1 MRFALLLTTLLLTQF
16 QPASLGQQAPA
27 PEPEKP
33 SANPA
38 DAVKRIKDLGNNEFD
53 LGGVRFNSATREI
66 RIPCTVNMQD
76 GLIEFA
82 LVHETGK
89 THESILKTAVNPVD
103 IQVALLL
110 CNYKP
115 GHDGLFDYEKDTKVR
130 ANLEET
136 KAEVP
141 GANHVQCLVEW
152 KVGDQIQ
159 RAQVREWIRDG
170 ATKKAPEDFS
180 HWIFNGSMVQ
190 ESGFSA
196 ALHGNLIGIYYDIS
210 AILNCPSPRNR
221 NDEVWLCEK
230 EKIPPVDSPVTL
242 ILAPVP

>member
-1 MRFALLLTTLLLTQF
+1 MRPPLLLLTLVSLLHAPLSGQD
-16 QPASLGQQAPA
+16 ASALGT
-27 PEPEKP
+27 EKP
-33 SANPA
+33 TADPA
-38 DAVKRIKDLGNNEFD
+38 AAVKRIKELGGNEYD
-53 LGGVRFNSATREI
+53 LGGVRFNSASREI

-130 ANLEET
+130 GNLEET

-141 GANHVQCLVEW
+141 GANRVQCFVEW
-152 KVGDQIQ
+152 TAGDVKKKTEL
-159 RAQVREWIRDG
+159 RDWIRDG
-170 ATKKAPEDFS
+170 ATKKTPEDFK

-196 ALHGNLIGIYYDIS
+196 ALHGNLIGIYYDVTS
-210 AILNCPSPRNR
+210 ILNCPSPRNR

-230 EKIPPVDSPVTL
+230 EKIPAVDAPVTL

>member
-1 MRFALLLTTLLLTQF
+1 MRLNIILFPLLALLLTPLAGQE
-16 QPASLGQQAPA
+16 ASAPA
-27 PEPEKP
+27 QEKP
-33 SANPA
+33 TADPSA
-38 DAVKRIKDLGNNEFD
+38 AVKRIKELGANEFD
-53 LGGVRFNSATREI
+53 LGGVRFNSATRQI

-115 GHDGLFDYEKDTKVR
+115 GHDGLFDYETDTKVR
-130 ANLEET
+130 RNLEET

-141 GANHVQCLVEW
+141 GANRVQCLVEW
-152 KVGDQIQ
+152 TSGDEKKKSEL
-159 RAQVREWIRDG
+159 REWIRDG
-170 ATKKAPEDFS
+170 ATKRAPEDFT

-196 ALHGNLIGIYYDIS
+196 ALHGNLIGIYYDVTSI
-210 AILNCPSPRNR
+210 INCPSPRNR

-230 EKIPPVDSPVTL
+230 DKIPAVDSPVTL
-242 ILAPVP
+242 VITPAS